1 MTRAGAAIAIALTG
15 LLALFGAPQIGHAQG
30 FALGETAPVRTLDQE
45 RLFSES
51 QFGQRVRRD
60 VERASRELAAENER
74 LQSELSAEEEE
85 LARRRA
91 ELAPDEFRALA
102 DEFNARVE
110 RIRREQE
117 AKARAISQMRESE
130 RQQFFEAALPVLTAL
145 LRESGAVAILDS
157 RAIFIAVDRI
167 DITEQAIER
176 LDDELGQGERAT
188 PEPVTE
194 VPEDASD
201 ASGAQGDAGTQMLP
215 NGSDLELPAP
225 AD

>member
-1 MTRAGAAIAIALTG
+1 MTRAGAAIALVMG
-15 LLALFGAPQIGHAQG
+15 LLALSGAPQTVHAQG
-30 FALGETAPVRTLDQE
+30 FSLGETAPVRTLDQE

-74 LQSELSAEEEE
+74 LQSELSAEEED

-91 ELAPDEFRALA
+91 DLAPDEFRALA

-117 AKARAISQMRESE
+117 AKARAISRMRESE
-130 RQQFFEAALPVLTAL
+130 RQQFFEAALPVLTTL

-176 LDDELGQGERAT
+176 LDEELGEGERAT

-194 VPEDASD
+194 VPEDSPD
-201 ASGAQGDAGTQMLP
+201 ASGSQGDVGTQMLP
-215 NGSDLELPAP
+215 SESELELPAP
-225 AD
+225 GD